1 MYGRFWVFAML
12 TLLTGCA
19 KQSGMP
25 QQNAVYYWRTEW
37 RLDSLERGFL
47 TRYQVEKVYCR
58 YFDVVMTDDE
68 PMPNATITFA
78 EPVDEALTIV
88 PTVYITE
95 DCMHQSH
102 DGLARKIVERI
113 VQMNETNDV
122 AGVSEIQIDCD
133 YTSRSRHTY
142 YQFLDEVRQVA
153 RSHDILLSVTIRLHQ
168 LSMAVPPV
176 DYGVLMLYNTGDPM
190 NFQERN
196 PILDMRD
203 VQPYL
208 RYLKDYSLPLA
219 AAYPVFLWQRDI
231 YGVHVE
237 HSVEADEILKVKDV
251 VEERRP
257 ELSRTILTFHLDQDN
272 INRYKPETYEAI
284 FHH

>member
-1 MYGRFWVFAML
+1 M
-12 TLLTGCA
+12 
-19 KQSGMP
+19 
-25 QQNAVYYWRTEW
+25 
-37 RLDSLERGFL
+37 
-47 TRYQVEKVYCR
+47 
-58 YFDVVMTDDE
+58 
-68 PMPNATITFA
+68 
-78 EPVDEALTIV
+78 
-88 PTVYITE
+88 
-95 DCMHQSH
+95 
-102 DGLARKIVERI
+102 
-113 VQMNETNDV
+113 
-122 AGVSEIQIDCD
+122 
-133 YTSRSRHTY
+133 
-142 YQFLDEVRQVA
+142 
-153 RSHDILLSVTIRLHQ
+153 LLSVTIRLHQ
-168 LSMAVPPV
+168 LSMAVPPA

-237 HSVEADEILKVKDV
+237 HSVEADEILKVKDA

>member
-1 MYGRFWVFAML
+1 MYWRFWVFAML

-78 EPVDEALTIV
+78 EPVDEALIIV

-153 RSHDILLSVTIRLHQ
+153 RSHDMLLSVTIRLHQ
-168 LSMAVPPV
+168 LSMAVPPA

-237 HSVEADEILKVKDV
+237 HSVEADEILKVKDA